1 MTQTVAVSSFLNQ
14 IFYKNNKFDDV
25 DELSKLD
32 CWMFSR
38 EKMEE
43 WNIEKVKEHPII
55 KEKVKEEP
63 VIKHQIKEP
72 RNRFAPTKQD
82 SLFWCAYAAHHGE
95 AAYWVIGS
103 KYKNV
108 EIEEKHAM
116 IEYIKTNSSKIRG
129 STPKI
134 SQVRLQ
140 EIMSNL
146 MMNRK
151 TDWHTFHIMC
161 MFYNIQVSIIFDKT
175 FLHFTNSLQEQ
186 GESFIFERSKDGHI
200 SMNYDYD
207 TTKTCTLL
215 QLEYMSDRPIKS
227 ITHYKLPEL
236 HDMAEKLGIDESEII
251 IQSDTETE
259 SKSKSKTQ
267 PKPKKIDWYNAIL
280 KKCTW

>member
-43 WNIEKVKEHPII
+43 WNSKSLIEEKVKEEPII
-55 KEKVKEEP
+55 KEKVKTQ
-63 VIKHQIKEP
+63 VKTQT
-72 RNRFAPTKQD
+72 NRFAPTKQD

-186 GESFIFERSKDGHI
+186 GESFIFDRSKDGHI

-207 TTKTCTLL
+207 ITKTGTLL
-215 QLEYMSDRPIKS
+215 QLEYVSDRPIKS
-227 ITHYKLPEL
+227 ITNYKLPEL
-236 HDMAEKLGIDESEII
+236 HDMAEKLGIDESKII
-251 IQSDTETE
+251 IQSESDTE
-259 SKSKSKTQ
+259 SKSKS
-267 PKPKKIDWYNAIL
+267 KPKKIDWYNAIL